1 MDLTLIK
8 LKDIKFSPFDKPKNN
23 IPYDSKKYDWVRLS
37 NSIKL
42 NGFKPE
48 KYGYMT
54 ISKNN
59 YCLNGHHRYA
69 VLKELYG
76 ENYELFVERKRLNYI
91 PQITLDLGRFLILI
105 PFILISKL
113 LGYDKTNSKNIY

>member
-1 MDLTLIK
+1 MDLIIVK
-8 LKDIKFSPFDKPKNN
+8 LKDIKFGIFDKPKKN
-23 IPYDSKKYDWVRLS
+23 IQYNSKKYDWVGLT

-59 YCLNGHHRYA
+59 YCLNGHHRYT

-76 ENYELFVERKRLNYI
+76 DDYEIFVERKKLNYL
-91 PQITLDLGRFLILI
+91 PQIILDLGRYLILLPI
-105 PFILISKL
+105 ILISKL
-113 LGYDKTNSKNIY
+113 FKKS